1 MRLLTDNAP
10 FASGR
15 DFVRAGGDRDPV
27 APIPEFN
34 GTLSLAYRPI

>member
-10 FASGR
+10 FAS
-15 DFVRAGGDRDPV
+15 GGDRDPV